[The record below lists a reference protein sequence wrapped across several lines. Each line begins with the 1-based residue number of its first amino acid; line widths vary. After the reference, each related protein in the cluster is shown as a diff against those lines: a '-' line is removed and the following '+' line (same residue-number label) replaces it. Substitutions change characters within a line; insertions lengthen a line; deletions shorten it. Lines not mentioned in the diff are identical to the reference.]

1 MASRIARLDT
11 ARRDPDMTESADN
24 LRETLVHLHEQLRD
38 VHDVDDATRQLLL
51 GVIDDIRTVVGGA
64 QASEDGHGSLIARL
78 RAAERSF
85 EATHPTLAGVIS
97 GLIDIL
103 GQMGI

>member
-1 MASRIARLDT
+1 
-11 ARRDPDMTESADN
+11 MTDSTNN
-24 LRETLVHLHEQLRD
+24 LRATLVQLHEQLRD
-38 VHDVDDATRQLLL
+38 TRDVNDETRVLLL
-51 GVIDDIRTVVGGA
+51 EVIDDIRAVVSGSA
-64 QASEDGHGSLIARL
+64 PADQDGHGTLIARL
-78 RAAERSF
+78 RAAEHSF